1 MQEKA
6 IMLKIKGKI
15 IGEKVHDVGYR
26 VFLLRKALELGL
38 GGFNAYNDF
47 EEKQIL
53 QIQAEGE
60 DSAIQSFKNFANKK
74 APENA
79 LISQRSFDDFHG
91 FVMSTSDYMHLLQVE
106 QLNKGIPAIISIDK
120 KQDSMLEKQDSMLE
134 KQDSMLEKQDVIIK
148 EIKEVSQRIDI
159 GREEITSEIHSL
171 RDDLKANFDERF
183 TKMESELSEIKAR
196 VDTIQYLS
204 TSKVSP
210 TAQGQKTR

>member
-6 IMLKIKGKI
+6 RMLKIIGKI

-38 GGFNAYNDF
+38 SGFNAYNDF
-47 EEKQIL
+47 EDEQIL

-60 DSAIQSFKNFANKK
+60 DSAIQLFKNFANKK

-79 LISQRSFDDFHG
+79 LISQRSFEDFHG
-91 FVMSTSDYMHLLQVE
+91 FVMSISDYMHLLQVE
-106 QLNKGIPAIISIDK
+106 QLNKGIPAIISMDK
-120 KQDSMLEKQDSMLE
+120 KQDR
-134 KQDSMLEKQDVIIK
+134 MLEKQDVIIK
-148 EIKEVSQRIDI
+148 EIKEVSNKMDL

-171 RDDLKANFDERF
+171 RDDLKAHFDERLS
-183 TKMESELSEIKAR
+183 KMESELFEIKSR

-204 TSKVSP
+204 PSKMSSK
-210 TAQGQKTR
+210 AEGQKAR

>member
-6 IMLKIKGKI
+6 IMLKITGKI

-26 VFLLRKALELGL
+26 VFLLRKALELGII
-38 GGFNAYNDF
+38 GFNAYNDF
-47 EEKQIL
+47 EDEQIL

-60 DSAIQSFKNFANKK
+60 DSSIQSFKNFANKK

-79 LISQRSFDDFHG
+79 LISKRSFEDFHG
-91 FVMSTSDYMHLLQVE
+91 FVMSISDYMHLLQVE

-120 KQDSMLEKQDSMLE
+120 KQDRMLEKQDR
-134 KQDSMLEKQDVIIK
+134 MLEKQDVMIT
-148 EIKEVSQRIDI
+148 EIKEVSNKMDL

-171 RDDLKANFDERF
+171 RDDLKAHFDERLS
-183 TKMESELSEIKAR
+183 KMESELFEIKSR

-204 TSKVSP
+204 PSKMSSK
-210 TAQGQKTR
+210 AEGQKAR

>member
-6 IMLKIKGKI
+6 IMLKLKGKI

-26 VFLLRKALELGL
+26 VFLLRKALELGIK
-38 GGFNAYNDF
+38 GFNAYNDF
-47 EEKQIL
+47 EDGQIL

-79 LISQRSFDDFHG
+79 LISQRSFDDYHG
-91 FVMSTSDYMHLLQVE
+91 FVMSISDYMHLLQVE

-120 KQDSMLEKQDSMLE
+120 KQDRMLEKQDRMLEKQDSMLE
-134 KQDSMLEKQDVIIK
+134 KQDSVIK
-148 EIKEVSQRIDI
+148 EIKDVSHKIDL

-171 RDDLKANFDERF
+171 RDDLKSHFDERLS
-183 TKMESELSEIKAR
+183 KMESELFEIKSR

-204 TSKVSP
+204 PSKMSSK
-210 TAQGQKTR
+210 AQGEKAR

>member
-6 IMLKIKGKI
+6 IMMKIKGKI

-26 VFLLRKALELGL
+26 VFLLRKALELGIS
-38 GGFNAYNDF
+38 GFNAYNDF
-47 EEKQIL
+47 DEEQIL

-74 APENA
+74 SPEDA

-91 FVMSTSDYMHLLQVE
+91 FVMSISDYMHLLQVE
-106 QLNKGIPAIISIDK
+106 QLSKGIPAIISIDK
-120 KQDSMLEKQDSMLE
+120 KQDRMLE

-148 EIKEVSQRIDI
+148 GIKEVSNKIDL

-171 RDDLKANFDERF
+171 RDDLKAHFDERLS
-183 TKMESELSEIKAR
+183 KMESDLFEIRSR

-204 TSKVSP
+204 PSKISSK
-210 TAQGQKTR
+210 AQGEKAK